1 MAETVEETGPG
12 RVNRKVVLI
21 GAAMVT
27 VAVLG
32 VVAVLW
38 FVAAERERDLQSW
51 QIRLGIV
58 ADSRAAA
65 VGGWIDEQFGTMR
78 ELAENASL
86 QLYVTELAL
95 AGGDRGEVTDEP
107 AQASYLRNLLVA
119 TADRAG
125 FTAAI
130 PDSNISANV
139 ERVGIAGL
147 ALADATG
154 RVLVATPQ
162 MPPVTAKL
170 REFLN
175 QVPRGEPAFMDM
187 HLGVTDEPTVGF
199 VLPVFGIQAD
209 PGTSEIIGLV
219 IGMKLVD
226 EDLFARLEQP
236 GEIEE
241 TAETYLVRQS
251 KNGVNIEYLS
261 PLSDGSKP
269 LRRRMAKDTPD
280 LAASFMIDNAGGF
293 TTGRDF
299 AGTEVLVT
307 GRQLTSAPW
316 TLVRKIAI
324 SEALAESDRRQTT
337 MLVVFLLLIV
347 GTSISMIA
355 VWRHG
360 SSIRAA
366 AAAERHR
373 IAAERFQNLGKFLRV
388 VTDGQPAAMV
398 AVDEET
404 RYTFA
409 NASAAAGTGIEPEEM
424 LGKSMASVIG
434 PTRAKIFQEA
444 NKPVFTEHEEILQ
457 EQRRVSDIYT
467 FDDEQGRQVLR
478 ATHIPLRGDRD
489 HPRGVLMI
497 LDDITDLVK
506 EREHSE
512 ATFQQL
518 VNTLMSLIARA
529 DPFSA
534 HQAARVAEVG
544 AAIARE
550 MSLSDREVRTVEVAG
565 QLMNLGK
572 TLVPPELL
580 TRTEALTDEE
590 LERIRDAVLTSAEL
604 LEGVD
609 FQNPLQD
616 TIRQCQEHWDGSG
629 RPQGLAGTNLIPSAR
644 ILAVANAFVGM
655 TSARAYRAAMPID
668 EAESRLMSEA
678 GTVYDRGPVSA
689 LVSHLEN
696 HGGREV
702 WAHFGEPPEEVNP
715 EG

>member
-1 MAETVEETGPG
+1 M
-12 RVNRKVVLI
+12 
-21 GAAMVT
+21 
-27 VAVLG
+27 
-32 VVAVLW
+32 
-38 FVAAERERDLQSW
+38 
-51 QIRLGIV
+51 
-58 ADSRAAA
+58 
-65 VGGWIDEQFGTMR
+65 
-78 ELAENASL
+78 
-86 QLYVTELAL
+86 
-95 AGGDRGEVTDEP
+95 
-107 AQASYLRNLLVA
+107 
-119 TADRAG
+119 
-125 FTAAI
+125 
-130 PDSNISANV
+130 
-139 ERVGIAGL
+139 
-147 ALADATG
+147 ALADSTG

-162 MPPVTAKL
+162 MPPTSGRI

-199 VLPVFGIQAD
+199 VQPVFGIQAD
-209 PGTSEIIGLV
+209 PGTSEVIGLV
-219 IGMKLVD
+219 IAMKVVD
-226 EDLFARLEQP
+226 EELFERLAQP

-251 KNGVNIEYLS
+251 TNGVNVEYLS
-261 PLSDGSKP
+261 PLSDGTKP
-269 LRRRMAKDTPD
+269 LRRRIAKDTSD
-280 LAASFMIDNAGGF
+280 LAASFVIDKAGGF
-293 TTGRDF
+293 TIGRDF

-307 GRQLTSAPW
+307 GRELTSAPW
-316 TLVRKIAI
+316 TLVRKIAT
-324 SEALAESDRRQTT
+324 SEALAASDQRQTT

-388 VTDGQPAAMV
+388 VTDGQPAAMI

-409 NASAAAGTGIEPEEM
+409 NAAAATGTGIEPEEM

-434 PTRAKIFQEA
+434 PTRAKTFQEA
-444 NKPVFTEHEEILQ
+444 NKPVFAEHEEILR

-478 ATHIPLRGDRD
+478 TTHIPLRGDRD

-497 LDDITDLVK
+497 LDDITDLVREK
-506 EREHSE
+506 EHSE
-512 ATFQQL
+512 ETFQQL
-518 VNTLMSLIARA
+518 VNTLMTLVARA

-534 HQAARVAEVG
+534 HQSARVAEVG

-580 TRTEALTDEE
+580 TKTEALTEDE
-590 LERIRDAVLTSAEL
+590 LVRIRDAVLTSAEL
-604 LEGVD
+604 LDGVE
-609 FQNPLQD
+609 FQGPVQD
-616 TIRQCQEHWDGSG
+616 TIRQSQEHWDGTG
-629 RPQGLAGTNLIPSAR
+629 RTQGLAGADIIQSAR

-655 TSARAYRAAMPID
+655 ASARAYRAAMPVD
-668 EAESRLMSEA
+668 EAESRLMSGA
-678 GTVYDRGPVSA
+678 GAVYDRAPVSA
-689 LVSHLEN
+689 LASYLEN
-696 HGGREV
+696 HGGREA
-702 WAHFGEPPEEVNP
+702 WAHFGAPPEAAQNDD
-715 EG
+715 